1 MNFDLTKEQALI
13 QKMAKDFAEQ
23 VIAPVADVIEKENMT
38 PPEIIKGMGELNLFG
53 MSVPEEY
60 GGAGAGYLCYAL
72 AQEQIARV
80 HPGPA
85 MTISGHSLGLNGIYK
100 FGTEEQRKKYLP
112 AGCRGELIAS
122 WAFTEPGTG
131 SDPVQI
137 TTTAVKNGDHY
148 ILNGTKRFITNPN
161 YEGPMVCFARE
172 METKEV
178 TAFIVDKFSEGYS
191 ISEQWHKQGWHG
203 NVLCDVYMEN
213 VKVPVDNVLGEIG
226 QGYKILQFGIAYG
239 KLGLN
244 SVSLGLTLAAY
255 EEAVKYAQEK
265 MHRGKPIAK
274 FQAIQLRIANISMK
288 YESSKWVAYRLAA
301 LADKGG
307 DEDVFRSEVAK
318 TKVILCENCCDAVRD
333 AVDVHGSYG
342 LMEDYKIS
350 RIYRDAIMGPQSEGV
365 IDIQKVILA
374 HQILGKI

>member
-1 MNFDLTKEQALI
+1 MNFELTKEEKLI
-13 QKMAKDFAEQ
+13 QKMAKHFAEQ
-23 VIAPVADVIEKENMT
+23 VIAPAADYIEKENMT
-38 PPEIIKGMGELNLFG
+38 PPEVLKGMAELNLFG
-53 MSVPEEY
+53 LSVPEEY
-60 GGAGAGYLCYAL
+60 GGADAGYICYTL
-72 AQEQIARV
+72 AMEQIARI

-85 MTISGHSLGLNGIYK
+85 MTISAHSLGLNGIYK
-100 FGTEEQRKKYLP
+100 FGNEEQRQKYLP
-112 AGCRGELIAS
+112 SGASGEKLAS

-131 SDPVQI
+131 SDPTQV

-148 ILNGTKRFITNPN
+148 VLNGTKRFITNPN
-161 YEGPMVCFARE
+161 YAGPMVCFARE
-172 METKEV
+172 METKEI
-178 TAFIVDKFSEGYS
+178 TAFIVDKFCEGYS

-203 NVLCDVYMEN
+203 NVLCDVYLKD
-213 VKVPVDNVLGEIG
+213 VKVPVENVLGEVG

-274 FQAIQLRIANISMK
+274 FQTIQVHIANIAIR
-288 YESSKWVAYRLAA
+288 YEASKWVGYRLAA
-301 LADKGG
+301 LANNHG
-307 DEDVFRSEVAK
+307 DEDEFRAEVAK
-318 TKVILCENCCDAVRD
+318 TKVILAENCFAAVRES
-333 AVDVHGSYG
+333 VDVHASYG
-342 LMEDYKIS
+342 LMEDYKIA

-365 IDIQKVILA
+365 IDIQKIILA

>member
-1 MNFDLTKEQALI
+1 MNFDLTKEEALI
-13 QKMAKDFAEQ
+13 QKMARDFAEQ

-38 PPEIIKGMGELNLFG
+38 PPEVIEGLAELNMFG

-60 GGAGAGYLCYAL
+60 GGADAGYLCYTL

-85 MTISGHSLGLNGIYK
+85 MTISAHSLGLNGIYK
-100 FGTEEQRKKYLP
+100 FGNEEQRQRYLP
-112 AGCRGELIAS
+112 AGCKGELIAS
-122 WAFTEPGTG
+122 WAFTEPSTG

-161 YEGPMVCFARE
+161 YKGPMVCFARE
-172 METKEV
+172 METKEI
-178 TAFIVDKFSEGYS
+178 TAFIVDKFCEGYS

-203 NVLCDVYMEN
+203 NVLCDVYLEN
-213 VKVPVDNVLGEIG
+213 CKVPVENVLGEIG

-265 MHRGKPIAK
+265 MHRGKPIGK
-274 FQAIQLRIANISMK
+274 FQAIQLRIANIAMR
-288 YESSKWVAYRLAA
+288 YEASKWVGYRLAA
-301 LADKGG
+301 LANTAKDM
-307 DEDVFRSEVAK
+307 DFFRAEVAK
-318 TKVILCENCCDAVRD
+318 TKVILAENCMAAVRD
-333 AVDVHGSYG
+333 AVDVHASYG
-342 LMEDYKIS
+342 LMEDYKVA
-350 RIYRDAIMGPQSEGV
+350 RLYRDAIMGPQSEGV

-374 HQILGKI
+374 HHILGKI